1 MCAIP
6 PLLEGKQTLGELPE
20 NNAHDPKATSVR
32 LPSSMKQN
40 RTNHRALPDRKTN
53 QSCSVATPP
62 VFSINCRISISNVKF
77 PSLCCDYCNPKYG
90 ISQFGVEIT

>member
-53 QSCSVATPP
+53 QKT
-62 VFSINCRISISNVKF
+62 NQKL
-77 PSLCCDYCNPKYG
+77 LCCNTAG
-90 ISQFGVEIT
+90 FFH